1 MKIANYVLVG
11 LLVMSFGTTVAYCN
25 DFSSPGF
32 GDINVSDS
40 DPLEDAAVDWEDI
53 STNIDYETVKTS
65 VMTVDAGEG
74 TLDEETLVALLT
86 EIENRLLNGQSLSG
100 EMTIDGKD
108 IVVSAELGRQQKIWD
123 EASRRFLVSS
133 APTEGL
139 SSMTDTDFVDNAGID
154 SDEFNSLF
162 DSVIDSDELANKET
176 SGEKMVVAQDYS
188 KVANLYK
195 ALSDDIFSYNNSMF
209 LATNSSDY
217 EVTSKAKASAGIIE
231 QRMKNYVDTL
241 KRVLIKG

>member
-1 MKIANYVLVG
+1 MKIAKYVLVG
-11 LLVMSFGTTVAYCN
+11 LLVMSFGTTVAYCD

-32 GDINVSDS
+32 GDINVSDT
-40 DPLEDAAVDWEDI
+40 DPLEDAVVDWDDI
-53 STNIDYETVKTS
+53 SINGDYETVKAS

-74 TLDEETLVALLT
+74 TLDEEALVSLLA
-86 EIENRLLNGQSLSG
+86 EIERRLLNGQSLSG

-108 IVVSAELGRQQKIWD
+108 IVLSAELERQQKIWE
-123 EASRRFLVSS
+123 EASRRFLVSPD
-133 APTEGL
+133 PTKGL

-162 DSVIDSDELANKET
+162 DSVIDSDDLANKET
-176 SGEKMVVAQDYS
+176 GGEKMVISEDYS

-195 ALSDDIFSYNNSMF
+195 AISDDIFSYNNSMF

-217 EVTSKAKASAGIIE
+217 EVTSKAKASAAIIE